1 MAIPLAIFSRP
12 GDAQRRSRSEHP
24 PSATRPGDKVLR
36 SRSEYTGVDQLP
48 AQEFD
53 GPVEVFDLNGVKVSD
68 TTENLAKGI
77 YVVRQGSA
85 VKKIVVK

>member
-1 MAIPLAIFSRP
+1 M
-12 GDAQRRSRSEHP
+12 RS
-24 PSATRPGDKVLR
+24 G
-36 SRSEYTGVDQLP
+36 SEYTGVDQLP